1 MSGIHCADLCGGMWL
16 RDIELLYVAG
26 IEVPAVTSRGSTLT
40 LPVRRYVVPMEVVSF
55 LQAAQRHIGVFS
67 W

>member
-16 RDIELLYVAG
+16 RDIELLHVAG
-26 IEVPAVTSRGSTLT
+26 IEIPAGTSRGSTLT
-40 LPVRRYVVPMEVVSF
+40 LPVKGCVVPVEVVSF